1 MSGGRGQIRG
11 EAEKEGRPGR
21 QGRQAGKVGRRD
33 QAREERITAYGIRH
47 TYGIQHTA
55 YSSSSSVAG
64 RTCPHL
70 CVCALPEGWERKEGR
85 GEGS

>member
-1 MSGGRGQIRG
+1 MKISGGVPGGKAQK

-21 QGRQAGKVGRRD
+21 RPTWAGEPGREPGQGGRKVR
-33 QAREERITAYGIRH
+33 TAYGI
-47 TYGIQHTA
+47 QHN
-55 YSSSSSVAG
+55 SSSVAG